1 MTSYKLFH
9 SVSISTNIL
18 DHHSFIYLRTFS
30 HSFIVK
36 RPIEKVWN
44 FYTDVEHLEKITPKK
59 IDLRII
65 NVTNQKIIQGQEI
78 WLSGKIAIKI
88 RTARW
93 HSKITLLQPYEYVD
107 EMLTGPFKKWKHIHK
122 FQSID
127 DKQTEVIDVV
137 EFEFPYNIIG
147 KLFEGYAYKQ
157 LQDIFEH
164 RKLATINS
172 LENY

>member
-1 MTSYKLFH
+1 MNY
-9 SVSISTNIL
+9 ISTNIL

-36 RPIEKVWN
+36 RSIEKVWN

-88 RTARW
+88 RRARW
-93 HSKITLLQPYEYVD
+93 HSKITLLKPYEYVD

-122 FQSID
+122 FQSTD

-137 EFEFPYNIIG
+137 EFELPYNIIG

>member
-1 MTSYKLFH
+1 MR
-9 SVSISTNIL
+9 I
-18 DHHSFIYLRTFS
+18 FS

-44 FYTDVEHLEKITPKK
+44 FYTDVGHLEVITPKK
-59 IDLRII
+59 IDLTII

-78 WLSGKIAIKI
+78 WLSGKIATKI
-88 RTARW
+88 RRERW
-93 HSKITLLQPYEYVD
+93 HSKIMLLRPYEYVD

-127 DKQTEVIDVV
+127 DKQTEVTDVV
-137 EFEFPYNIIG
+137 EFELPYSIIG

-157 LQDIFEH
+157 LQDLFEH
-164 RKLATINS
+164 RKLATIKS
-172 LENY
+172 LET